1 MKEII
6 NKKGKTKKIEKKA
19 SQSNVKLGGL
29 VCNKRA
35 PVLNNINK
43 NKINNK

>member
-6 NKKGKTKKIEKKA
+6 NKKGRTKKIEKKA

-35 PVLNNINK
+35 PVLNNIN
-43 NKINNK
+43 NK